1 MRIKILSFQFW
12 TILLNF
18 DFFKR
23 RKKKRTKTHAK
34 KEKKSPSI
42 LNKDIIII
50 IIASPGP
57 FSALK
62 NQIQFLLQRAKNQF
76 FVLFLIRII
85 KARKN
90 AKAFK
95 ALLFIKSIPTPE
107 CHLIDDCKNVLIQFQ
122 VLSNLIVTYCK
133 KKNHHVVFTQ
143 YY

>member
-1 MRIKILSFQFW
+1 LIFLKEG
-12 TILLNF
+12 
-18 DFFKR
+18 
-23 RKKKRTKTHAK
+23 KKKRTKTHAK

-133 KKNHHVVFTQ
+133 KKNTTLYSHNIISDDLVIKYFPPRHD
-143 YY
+143 